1 VAQSRPAIC
10 AIVLVTV
17 LSALAAR
24 CGSSVTTVGPT
35 PSKCPTTLA
44 ADAIGAGG
52 GQSSVTVTTQPEC
65 AWTATA
71 DASWISDLAPTSGQG
86 SSVITFTAAPNPD
99 GALREGGIVVNEQ
112 RVTVRQQA
120 ACRVVIAPATV
131 SFSASGG
138 AVQLDV
144 SAPAGCT
151 WSIQENVSWLSVSAP
166 PAAGPGK
173 ITVTAATNSGG
184 SREAVVTVG
193 GLAVNARQE
202 SATSPTPQPPPTSGP
217 GPAPEPTPQ
226 PPPPP
231 PPNSENPLPV
241 PAPCSY
247 GVSPTSV
254 NVGGAAGSTSVTV
267 TTGTACAWSIANGTP
282 WIAVAGATTRTG
294 PGSVSLSYTA
304 NNDVA
309 RVGSVTI
316 AGLPFAISQA
326 SNCAYTLD
334 PASVNANKNGDKD
347 IRVDIT
353 TTSACSWTATTSDEW
368 ITLKGETSGTGS
380 GVLRFEV
387 ARNQGAA
394 RVGQIR
400 IAGLVVTINQQ

>member
-1 VAQSRPAIC
+1 MAQSRPAIS
-10 AIVLVTV
+10 AIVVVTV

-35 PSKCPTTLA
+35 PSKCPTTLGVA
-44 ADAIGAGG
+44 ADGIGAGG

-71 DASWISDLAPTSGQG
+71 DASWISELAPTSGQG

-120 ACRVVIAPATV
+120 ACLVVISPAMV
-131 SFSASGG
+131 SFTASGG
-138 AVQLDV
+138 AVQVDV
-144 SAPAGCT
+144 SAPPSCA

-166 PAAGPGK
+166 PMAGPAR
-173 ITVTAATNSGG
+173 ITMTAAANTGG
-184 SREAVVTVG
+184 SREAIVSVG
-193 GLAVNARQE
+193 GQAVRARQE
-202 SATSPTPQPPPTSGP
+202 SAGSPAPQPPPTSD
-217 GPAPEPTPQ
+217 PAPAPDPTPQ
-226 PPPPP
+226 

-241 PAPCSY
+241 PAPCTY

-304 NNDVA
+304 NNDAA
-309 RVGSVTI
+309 RVGMVTI

-334 PASVNANKNGDKD
+334 PAIVNVNKNGDKD

-380 GVLRFEV
+380 GALRFEV

-400 IAGLVVTINQQ
+400 IAGLVVTIDQQ